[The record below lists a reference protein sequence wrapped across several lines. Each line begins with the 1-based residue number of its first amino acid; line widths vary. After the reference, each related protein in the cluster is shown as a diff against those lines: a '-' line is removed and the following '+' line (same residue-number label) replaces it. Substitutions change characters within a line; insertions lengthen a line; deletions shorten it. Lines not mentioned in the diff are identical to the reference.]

1 MNDDA
6 AYAGQRVGRT
16 LCGKY
21 KLDTLIGVGGMA
33 AVYKGVHRN
42 GHRVA
47 IKMLHPE
54 ISASEALRARFL
66 REGYVANAVDHP
78 GSVRVL
84 DDDVAEDG
92 AVFLVMELLEGE
104 TLRELWER
112 AGCRLP
118 IEQTAAFAHQLLDVL
133 AAAHSKG
140 IVHRDIKPDNLF
152 VTLEG
157 RLRVLDFGIARMRD
171 ASGASA
177 TRTGGIMG
185 TPAFMPREQAL
196 GWVKEI
202 DGRTDL
208 WAVGAT
214 MFTLVSGQMVHNA
227 DTPEHVVVL
236 TATQPARPFASV
248 AAVPPA
254 IAAVVD
260 RALAFA
266 RDDRFPDARSM
277 QQALEQAYIASF
289 GVPLSA
295 PGPLAYGA
303 GRSGATAPFLATPP
317 YVGAPQIGPQIGTQL
332 ATPSSSTTGGV
343 AAVRAATL
351 GTPPSGSKKA
361 TVIAGVVAGA
371 ALLAL
376 GATMFARFGR
386 SSNASTLGEP
396 SAAMATPAP
405 TAPAASL
412 PIAAPIPAASL
423 VPPPAPPPAAV
434 AAEATPAPA
443 AAPAAAL
450 PAKPQGHTTPAA
462 PRPAPA
468 PTVAPAPKPVA
479 PPPAAPAAPAAP
491 NCDPPWFVDPVTHGR
506 KVKPGC

>member
-21 KLDTLIGVGGMA
+21 TLDALIGVGGMA

-47 IKMLHPE
+47 IKMLHPA

-66 REGYVANAVDHP
+66 REGYAANAVDHP
-78 GSVRVL
+78 GAVRVL
-84 DDDVAEDG
+84 DDDTAEDG
-92 AVFLVMELLEGE
+92 SVFLVMELLEGE

-112 AGCRLP
+112 AGYRLP
-118 IEQTAAFAHQLLDVL
+118 IPQTAAFAHQLLDVL
-133 AAAHSKG
+133 AAAHAKG

-152 VTLEG
+152 VTADG

-171 ASGASA
+171 ASGSSA
-177 TRTGGIMG
+177 TRTGGVMG

-214 MFTLVSGQMVHNA
+214 IFTLVSGQMVHQA

-236 TATQPARPFASV
+236 TATQPARSFGSV
-248 AAVPPA
+248 VAVPPA

-260 RALAFA
+260 RSLAFA
-266 RDDRFPDARSM
+266 KDDRFPDARSM
-277 QQALEQAYIASF
+277 QQALEQAYLASF
-289 GVPLSA
+289 GIAL
-295 PGPLAYGA
+295 A
-303 GRSGATAPFLATPP
+303 GRAPFAFAAAGSPGTPP
-317 YVGAPQIGPQIGTQL
+317 MFGTPPVIMAAPQLGTQP
-332 ATPSSSTTGGV
+332 ATPSTSTTGGV
-343 AAVRAATL
+343 AAVRAETL
-351 GTPPSGSKKA
+351 LAPTSTSNRTA
-361 TVIAGVVAGA
+361 IIASIIAGA
-371 ALLAL
+371 ATVAL
-376 GATMFARFGR
+376 GATLAVRLGR
-386 SSNASTLGEP
+386 SSDAPPATQGSAAIGAPPPPMPAATSLAPPPVATTVP
-396 SAAMATPAP
+396 SAPVAEEATVLPPVATAAP
-405 TAPAASL
+405 TAPSARPSREPSHTIPPVAR
-412 PIAAPIPAASL
+412 PAPATTAPPAAKPA
-423 VPPPAPPPAAV
+423 VAPPPPAPTGPAI
-434 AAEATPAPA
+434 
-443 AAPAAAL
+443 
-450 PAKPQGHTTPAA
+450 
-462 PRPAPA
+462 
-468 PTVAPAPKPVA
+468 
-479 PPPAAPAAPAAP
+479 P

>member
-21 KLDTLIGVGGMA
+21 TLDALIGVGGMA

-47 IKMLHPE
+47 IKMLHPA

-66 REGYVANAVDHP
+66 REGYAANAVDHP
-78 GSVRVL
+78 GAVRVL
-84 DDDVAEDG
+84 DDDTAEDG
-92 AVFLVMELLEGE
+92 SVFLVMELLEGE

-118 IEQTAAFAHQLLDVL
+118 IQQIAAFAHQLLDVL
-133 AAAHSKG
+133 AAAHAKG

-152 VTLEG
+152 VTADG

-171 ASGASA
+171 ASGSSA
-177 TRTGGIMG
+177 TRTGGVMG

-214 MFTLVSGQMVHNA
+214 MFTLVSGEMVHQA
-227 DTPEHVVVL
+227 DTPEHIVVL
-236 TATQPARPFASV
+236 TATQPARPFGSV
-248 AAVPPA
+248 VAVPPA

-260 RALAFA
+260 RSLAFA
-266 RDDRFPDARSM
+266 KDDRFPDARSM
-277 QQALEQAYIASF
+277 QQALEQAYLASF
-289 GVPLSA
+289 GIPLSGPA
-295 PGPLAYGA
+295 PFAFA
-303 GRSGATAPFLATPP
+303 ASGSTGTAPMFGTPP
-317 YVGAPQIGPQIGTQL
+317 VIMAPQLGTQP
-332 ATPSSSTTGGV
+332 ATPSASTTGGV
-343 AAVRAATL
+343 AAVRAETL
-351 GTPPSGSKKA
+351 VAPTSTSNKTA
-361 TVIAGVVAGA
+361 IVASLIAGA
-371 ALLAL
+371 AVVAL
-376 GATMFARFGR
+376 GATLVVRLGGA
-386 SSNASTLGEP
+386 AHSTPTTEG
-396 SAAMATPAP
+396 SAAMG
-405 TAPAASL
+405 
-412 PIAAPIPAASL
+412 
-423 VPPPAPPPAAV
+423 
-434 AAEATPAPA
+434 A
-443 AAPAAAL
+443 AAP
-450 PAKPQGHTTPAA
+450 PTP
-462 PRPAPA
+462 
-468 PTVAPAPKPVA
+468 
-479 PPPAAPAAPAAP
+479 PPPAAPPPPVATNPPAAPVAEEATTIPAAASTAPAAPSARPSREPAHTPPPAPRPVPATTAPPTPRPPAVAPAPPPGPATP

>member
-112 AGCRLP
+112 AGYRLP
-118 IEQTAAFAHQLLDVL
+118 IEQTAAFVHQLLDVL

-171 ASGASA
+171 ASGSSA

-277 QQALEQAYIASF
+277 QQALEEAYLASF
-289 GVPLSA
+289 GAPLSA

-303 GRSGATAPFLATPP
+303 GRSGATAPFLGTPP
-317 YVGAPQIGPQIGTQL
+317 HIVAPQLGQAGTQL

-351 GTPPSGSKKA
+351 GAPPSGSKKA
-361 TVIAGVVAGA
+361 AVLASVVAGA

-386 SSNASTLGEP
+386 PSNASAVGGP

-405 TAPAASL
+405 TASPAPL

-423 VPPPAPPPAAV
+423 LPAPAAL
-434 AAEATPAPA
+434 AAEATPIPTPTTAPL
-443 AAPAAAL
+443 AAL
-450 PAKPQGHTTPAA
+450 PAKPQGHATPAA

-468 PTVAPAPKPVA
+468 TPVPPAPKPVA
-479 PPPAAPAAPAAP
+479 PAPAAPAAPAAP